1 MFINLKKLIQVIIPN
16 NLYWRFYKFFFI
28 KEQNI
33 IFTKSLSGYQKLF
46 DNYILNQNLKSVFHI
61 GCNTGSYLN
70 YLSKFMINTDFYA
83 NDINPNL
90 FQYKNNKNIHFI
102 GGDILK
108 KKFEKYDLIIIHTVL
123 IYLNKKKLK
132 KLLMNIYRSRA
143 KSIII
148 FDYFFNKY
156 FFDFDTNLYIHSYDE
171 LDIFVNNQLYEISE
185 LKFDLKTL
193 NEYQKKFIKLYLIKK
208 KI

>member
-1 MFINLKKLIQVIIPN
+1 LFINLKKLIQVIIPN
-16 NLYWRFYKFFFI
+16 NLYWRFYNFFFI

-33 IFTKSLSGYQKLF
+33 IFRKSLSDYQKLF
-46 DNYILNQNLKSVFHI
+46 DNYILNQNLKSVLHI

-102 GGDILK
+102 GGDILNK
-108 KKFEKYDLIIIHTVL
+108 KLDKYDLIIIHTVL

-143 KSIII
+143 KNIII
-148 FDYFFNKY
+148 FDYFFNKH
-156 FFDFDTNLYIHSYDE
+156 FFDFDTNLYIHCYDE
-171 LDIFVNNQLYEISE
+171 LDIFVNNQLYEKSD
-185 LKFDLKTL
+185 LKFDLKIL

>member
-1 MFINLKKLIQVIIPN
+1 MFVNFKKIIQVIIPN

-33 IFTKSLSGYQKLF
+33 LFTKSLNGYQKLF
-46 DNYILNQNLKSVFHI
+46 DNYILNQNFKSVFHI

-70 YLSKFMINTDFYA
+70 YLSKLMIKTDFYA

-108 KKFEKYDLIIIHTVL
+108 KKFKKYDLIIIHTVL

-143 KSIII
+143 KNIII

-156 FFDFDTNLYIHSYDE
+156 FFDFDTNLYIHCYDE
-171 LDIFVNNQLYEISE
+171 LDIFVKNQLYEISD